1 MTSEERIEREFL
13 QVATR
18 RSQFLRAGEPK
29 KANRQY
35 DKLYKMKARL
45 RQLPDRGEA
54 ALKRI
59 AATNDT
65 EIQIM
70 AAGLLLAVDEDF
82 AIELLERIRDD
93 DPGLA
98 SFTAKMTLQ
107 EWRKGAIR
115 EYLS

>member
-1 MTSEERIEREFL
+1 MTSDERIEREFL
-13 QVATR
+13 QVAIR

-29 KANRQY
+29 RANREY
-35 DKLYKMKARL
+35 DKLYKMKERL

-59 AATNDT
+59 AATDDA
-65 EIQIM
+65 EVQIM
-70 AAGLLLAVDEDF
+70 AAALLLAVDEDF
-82 AIELLERIRDD
+82 AVELLERIRDT
-93 DPGLA
+93 DPSLA
-98 SFTAKMTLQ
+98 SLTAKMTLQ